1 MTDVFFSYSSKD
13 RERVRPIRDA
23 LVAEGFDV
31 FWDREAPPGRNRN
44 EWTRQQAGAA
54 PCVVVFWSA
63 HSAMQF
69 GVAREA
75 IAAKT
80 AGKLVSVLL
89 DPIEPSQLP
98 MKLDAGLGDT
108 VIDFDNP
115 RAGLARLAKEIAA
128 KKAQAASQPPKA
140 SRPRADGGP
149 AGPLA
154 KFAMRAGYTVWYT
167 FSTIAV
173 AIFSVFQ
180 WSVGIRRDG
189 CFVHRQHLRSAVDVC
204 AGQVVYQRR
213 HPGDMPALSVEP
225 PHVGARPAP
234 MVSCRKQ
241 LVSA

>member
-44 EWTRQQAGAA
+44 EWTRQNAA

-75 IAAKT
+75 IAAET

-115 RAGLARLAKEIAA
+115 RAGLARLAKEIAV
-128 KKAQAASQPPKA
+128 KKAQAASPPP
-140 SRPRADGGP
+140 RPREDGGP
-149 AGPLA
+149 ADPLA
-154 KFAMRAGYTVWYT
+154 KFAMRAGYIVWYT
-167 FSTIAV
+167 FTTLLLLYLVFSNGVWVYVATAV
-173 AIFSVFQ
+173 LFTVSISDKLWMFALAKLFINGAILAICLRLLWNRLMWVLGRRQ
-180 WSVGIRRDG
+180 W
-189 CFVHRQHLRSAVDVC
+189 
-204 AGQVVYQRR
+204 
-213 HPGDMPALSVEP
+213 
-225 PHVGARPAP
+225 
-234 MVSCRKQ
+234 
-241 LVSA
+241 

>member
-31 FWDREAPPGRNRN
+31 FWDREAPPGRSRN
-44 EWTRQQAGAA
+44 EWTRQQTGAA
-54 PCVVVFWSA
+54 PCIVVFWSA

-89 DPIEPSQLP
+89 DPIEPSRLP

-128 KKAQAASQPPKA
+128 RKAQAASQPLKA
-140 SRPRADGGP
+140 PRPRADGGP

-154 KFAMRAGYTVWYT
+154 KLAMQAGYAVWYA
-167 FSTIAV
+167 FSTIV
-173 AIFSVFQ
+173 LLYLVFSNGVWVYAATAALFTVSIYDQLWMFALAKLFINGAFLTICLHFLWNRLMWVLGRRQ
-180 WSVGIRRDG
+180 W
-189 CFVHRQHLRSAVDVC
+189 
-204 AGQVVYQRR
+204 
-213 HPGDMPALSVEP
+213 
-225 PHVGARPAP
+225 
-234 MVSCRKQ
+234 
-241 LVSA
+241 